1 MNSKLPAAEGRS
13 RLVRG
18 GGRERQ
24 RTGAATLNGSDLP
37 IGEQGDEIPRCL
49 AEMV

>member
-1 MNSKLPAAEGRS
+1 
-13 RLVRG
+13 VRG

-24 RTGAATLNGSDLP
+24 RTGAATVSCLDLP
-37 IGEQGDEIPRCL
+37 IGEQGDEFARCL